1 VGYKVSIYDC
11 LSDKIEDIKAD
22 NILIEIKDKLILESC
37 VKAELEHPS
46 PRKISNSV
54 LIYVSRRFD
63 LPRQWGRVVLGDLGS
78 AVRGDEKRTHDAQ
91 TNVYRSPE
99 VMLKVEWSY
108 PVDIWNV
115 GVMVRQDEESQLSH
129 QMF

>member
-1 VGYKVSIYDC
+1 

-22 NILIEIKDKLILESC
+22 NILIEIKDKLILESF

-46 PRKISNSV
+46 PRKISNGV

-63 LPRQWGRVVLGDLGS
+63 LPKQWGRVVLSDLGS
-78 AVRGDEKRTHDAQ
+78 AVRGDGKRTHDAQ
-91 TNVYRSPE
+91 PNVYRSPE

-115 GVMVRQDEESQLSH
+115 GVMVRQAKESQLSH